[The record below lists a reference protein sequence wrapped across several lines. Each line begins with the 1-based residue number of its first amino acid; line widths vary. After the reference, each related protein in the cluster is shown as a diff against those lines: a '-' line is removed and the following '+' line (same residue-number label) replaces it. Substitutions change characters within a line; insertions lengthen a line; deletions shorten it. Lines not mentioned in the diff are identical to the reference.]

1 MHTKSTSVEA
11 KLKPG
16 PSFASWFGFR
26 RSRLPALS
34 SRKMDVSK
42 TKAEKKDAKGLGFGN
57 KQLKSER
64 KKEKKKPEL
73 QCEME
78 NELNRDIEL
87 ADGPESGLQRRNN
100 LKTPPDIYDQMKF
113 ESRNRPSPVPGSTK
127 DSFMTELLNRV
138 DKKAAQQTES
148 GSNNVSCRSML
159 KGSSQGPCLPSSSIS
174 TQGNHRKN
182 IKTKADMDIPKGS
195 LIKEANEDLPEDEDT
210 VADSAFQ
217 SHAIETNCQM
227 RTLDSGIGTF
237 PLPDSGNRS
246 TGRYMC
252 QPDSPEDAE
261 SLLPLQPALFAAS
274 SVKAQTLEREV
285 PSSAD
290 SQSSAENTIVHST
303 SDPIVTARRMLPLQS
318 RLPKP
323 ASSGKINSQM
333 ENEAEPGPQTCSSFE
348 YAENTTVSGPLPAWG
363 ADSAA
368 AETQDKLPRMCA
380 YSASGGSDSDSDPDY
395 GNNGFGA
402 GRVWSQKG
410 QISENHE
417 ERHPRS

>member
-1 MHTKSTSVEA
+1 
-11 KLKPG
+11 
-16 PSFASWFGFR
+16 
-26 RSRLPALS
+26 
-34 SRKMDVSK
+34 
-42 TKAEKKDAKGLGFGN
+42 
-57 KQLKSER
+57 
-64 KKEKKKPEL
+64 
-73 QCEME
+73 
-78 NELNRDIEL
+78 
-87 ADGPESGLQRRNN
+87 
-100 LKTPPDIYDQMKF
+100 
-113 ESRNRPSPVPGSTK
+113 
-127 DSFMTELLNRV
+127 
-138 DKKAAQQTES
+138 
-148 GSNNVSCRSML
+148 
-159 KGSSQGPCLPSSSIS
+159 
-174 TQGNHRKN
+174 
-182 IKTKADMDIPKGS
+182 
-195 LIKEANEDLPEDEDT
+195 
-210 VADSAFQ
+210 
-217 SHAIETNCQM
+217 
-227 RTLDSGIGTF
+227 
-237 PLPDSGNRS
+237 
-246 TGRYMC
+246 MC